1 MINFGKFQLKFCIQ
15 MSLIMCV
22 QMQMSETNA
31 MQTQGGMYGCNLFV
45 EKKTP
50 RNCFIIDKLCF
61 CSENNF

>member
-31 MQTQGGMYGCNLFV
+31 MQCKPKV
-45 EKKTP
+45 ECTDAICLLRRKP
-50 RNCFIIDKLCF
+50 LEIAL
-61 CSENNF
+61 